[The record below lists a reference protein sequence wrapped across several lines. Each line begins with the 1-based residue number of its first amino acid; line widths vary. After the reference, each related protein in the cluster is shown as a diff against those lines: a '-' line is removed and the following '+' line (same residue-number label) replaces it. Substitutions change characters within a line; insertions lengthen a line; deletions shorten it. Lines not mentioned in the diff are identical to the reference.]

1 MLKKKINFNKV
12 RRVVI
17 DDRLVK
23 LRKEGLNI
31 ETGIINRTLKGKDIK
46 GVSFKKYSREY
57 AKLKQ
62 EAGSDSTVNMTGAY
76 RKKGGGYRQGGNMLQ
91 AISSKKIPN
100 GIRFYFNASVE
111 TKKAAKNQ
119 KLRKF
124 FCTDKSQVKYL
135 KKKMGKLEYHR

>member
-12 RRVVI
+12 RKVVI

-46 GVSFKKYSREY
+46 NSSFKPYSKQY
-57 AKLKQ
+57 ADYKQ
-62 EAGSDSTVNMTGAY
+62 SKGKGKTVNLTNTGA
-76 RKKGGGYRQGGNMLQ
+76 MLQ
-91 AISSKKIPN
+91 AISNKKIPN
-100 GIRFYFNASVE
+100 GIRFYFSASAE
-111 TKKAAKNQ
+111 TKKAAWNN

-124 FCTDKSQVKYL
+124 FGVDKGQVKYL
-135 KKKMGKLEYHR
+135 KKKMGKL